1 LLFNFGSNQIKSN
14 QEKKMASQKIQCTGP
29 GCSRIAS
36 QWLSDYQTAVKYP
49 VCGQECS
56 SKIIG
61 AGAPGGMLPPSQ
73 QTFRKP
79 QSLFG
84 RSPPQPMPSSSSS
97 AQSPVPELT
106 ELEEAA
112 YVAMASNPTARAQK
126 DHHHSRHKH
135 EMQHPDPNADKV
147 PHKFKKLVKL
157 ALAAAGHFTI
167 QLSQVGADVT
177 LDAVSLDLPT
187 EEVANV
193 FFAGLNGLMFVEQTA
208 TSVKMAIAKFQDIAH
223 LNPAH
228 ALLESFGDGGPQQ
241 VAREMRDLLDGL
253 PAAQAAAF
261 TREMA
266 SLYDKVLDWAAPF
279 FASLMQIALPELG
292 AARAVVE
299 DFLLAA
305 KFMVRKRPYTMLAGL
320 YGKLL
325 NKKAR
330 AMLEDKVE
338 LTRLMSSLVLALIKM
353 FPPRDSSRKKRV
365 VAALKRGA
373 LTEAA
378 VAPFL
383 FVVPMIAAP
392 AAAAVL
398 TANVAVM
405 AANVGFTSSEAASDY
420 VHTQLEEHVL
430 PHVAR
435 LAETAQ
441 QCMSLVFAL
450 LYVIEAGQK

>member
-1 LLFNFGSNQIKSN
+1 MMMPPSNQ
-14 QEKKMASQKIQCTGP
+14 P
-29 GCSRIAS
+29 
-36 QWLSDYQTAVKYP
+36 
-49 VCGQECS
+49 
-56 SKIIG
+56 
-61 AGAPGGMLPPSQ
+61 Q

-97 AQSPVPELT
+97 SSAQSPVPELS

-112 YVAMASNPTARAQK
+112 YVATASNPTARAQK

-135 EMQHPDPNADKV
+135 ELQHPDPDADKV

-157 ALAAAGHFTI
+157 ALAKAGHFTI
-167 QLSQVGADVT
+167 QLSQVGADAT

-208 TSVKMAIAKFQDIAH
+208 TAVKVAMAKFQDIAQLH
-223 LNPAH
+223 PEH

-241 VAREMRDLLDGL
+241 VAREMRDLLDEL
-253 PAAQAAAF
+253 PAAQVAAF

-266 SLYDKVLDWAAPF
+266 ALYDKVLDWAAPF

-292 AARAVVE
+292 AARASVE

-305 KFMVRKRPYTMLAGL
+305 KFMVRKRPYTMLSDL

-338 LTRLMSSLVLALIKM
+338 LTRLMSSLVLALINM
-353 FPPRDSSRKKRV
+353 FPPRDSSHKKRI

-373 LTEAA
+373 LSEAA

-383 FVVPMIAAP
+383 FVVPVIAAP
-392 AAAAVL
+392 ATVAVL
-398 TANVAVM
+398 V
-405 AANVGFTSSEAASDY
+405 ANVGFTSSEAASDY
-420 VHTQLEEHVL
+420 VHVQLEEHVL

-441 QCMSLVFAL
+441 ECLSLVFAL